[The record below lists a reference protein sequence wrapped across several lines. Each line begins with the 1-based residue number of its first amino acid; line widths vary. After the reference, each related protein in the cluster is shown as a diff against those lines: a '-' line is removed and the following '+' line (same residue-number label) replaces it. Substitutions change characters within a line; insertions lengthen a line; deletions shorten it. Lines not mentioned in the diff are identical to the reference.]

1 MDIEGLEL
9 DPALRELVGRVR
21 ADDPNIAGIR
31 VGQNAPGVV
40 RLVIDLKRA
49 ASPQVFTLQ
58 PVAAWEKGALA
69 QPNMR
74 FDRDR
79 LEARYTAHI
88 YDSKE
93 AASGAGSVGG
103 GGCGCN

>member
-1 MDIEGLEL
+1 MQTESMW
-9 DPALRELVGRVR
+9 
-21 ADDPNIAGIR
+21 
-31 VGQNAPGVV
+31 
-40 RLVIDLKRA
+40 RA
-49 ASPQVFTLQ
+49 ARRLARGAASTAFCAVAALTLGCAPLQ

-69 QPNMR
+69 QPTMR

-79 LEARYTAHI
+79 AAARYSAHI

-103 GGCGCN
+103 SGCGCN

>member
-1 MDIEGLEL
+1 MQAQWRTGSGL
-9 DPALRELVGRVR
+9 AKW
-21 ADDPNIAGIR
+21 AA
-31 VGQNAPGVV
+31 
-40 RLVIDLKRA
+40 RA
-49 ASPQVFTLQ
+49 ALCAAAGLAAGCTPLQ

-74 FDRDR
+74 FDRDP
-79 LEARYTAHI
+79 AASRYSAHI